1 MTTPYRQHQY
11 DYIIVGAGSAGC
23 VLANR
28 LTADGKH
35 RVLLL
40 EAGPG
45 TGGFFSSMPSGFARF
60 MHSRKFNWLYR
71 SKPDKDL
78 RDGQGLYTPRG
89 KMLGGSSGINAMIYT
104 RGLRSDYDAWAADG
118 CQGWSYNDLLPYFKK
133 AEGNQRGSDTYH
145 NADGPL
151 KVSDVPPWYPVSR
164 QFLAACGEYGL
175 PYNADFNGA
184 QLQGYGAYQFT
195 IDGGKRCGA
204 YDAYL
209 KPALKRS
216 NLVVLNE
223 CLTERVLFSDKIANG
238 VCYKRAGH
246 RYVAS
251 ASKEVIVASGAF
263 NSPQLLLRSGIG
275 PAKELA
281 QCGIELI
288 ADSPEV
294 GKNLQEHV
302 DISIHVKNARRDGM
316 TLTPWG
322 LLKLAPALLQYVLKK
337 EGQLARSLAEVG
349 AFYCSS
355 GDIGEPD
362 IQLHLL
368 PVMFNDSGY
377 DWWPTFKH
385 GFTCH
390 VCLLRPRSRGEV
402 TLNASDPLKAP
413 TIRYGF
419 LSDKAD
425 QHDLI
430 NGIHKALDILKQPG
444 LSRHNGGILFPRP
457 ADDND
462 ELLRQLRN
470 QCGLIYHPTSTC
482 RMGSDATA
490 VVDPQLRVNGV
501 ARLRVVDASI
511 MPTVISGNTNAP
523 TIAIA
528 EKGAD
533 LIKADA

>member
-1 MTTPYRQHQY
+1 MTSAYRQHHY

-28 LTADGKH
+28 LSADGRH

-45 TGGFFSSMPSGFARF
+45 AGGFFSSMPSGFARF

-71 SKPDKDL
+71 SHPDRAL

-104 RGLRSDYDAWAADG
+104 RGLASDYDRWAANG
-118 CQGWSYNDLLPYFKK
+118 CSGWSYNDLLPYFKK
-133 AEGNQRGSDTYH
+133 AEGNQRGKDCYH
-145 NADGPL
+145 NDEGPL
-151 KVSDVPPWYPVSR
+151 RVSDVAPWYPVSK

-184 QLQGYGAYQFT
+184 QLEGYGAYQFT
-195 IDGGKRCGA
+195 IADGKRCGA

-209 KPALKRS
+209 KPALKRA

-223 CLTERVLFSDKIANG
+223 CLTERVLFSKRTANG
-238 VCYKRAGH
+238 VCYRRGGH
-246 RYVAS
+246 RYVAT
-251 ASKEVIVASGAF
+251 AGKEVILASGAF
-263 NSPQLLLRSGIG
+263 NSPQILLRSGIG
-275 PAKELA
+275 PAAEL
-281 QCGIELI
+281 QQSGIELI
-288 ADSPEV
+288 ADSPDV
-294 GKNLQEHV
+294 GNNLQEHV

-316 TLTPWG
+316 TLTPFG
-322 LLKLAPALLQYVLKK
+322 LLKLTPALIRYLLTKD
-337 EGQLARSLAEVG
+337 GQLAHSLAEVG
-349 AFYCSS
+349 AFYRSS
-355 GDIGEPD
+355 AAVAEPD

-377 DWWPTFKH
+377 DWWPTLKH

-390 VCLLRPRSRGEV
+390 VCLLRPRSRGKV
-402 TLNASDPLKAP
+402 RLNPQDPLGSP
-413 TIRYGF
+413 RIDYGF
-419 LSDKAD
+419 LTDSAD
-425 QHDLI
+425 QQDLL
-430 NGIHKALDILKQPG
+430 NGIRKALDILQQPS
-444 LSRHNGGILFPRP
+444 LQHHNGGILFPRP
-457 ADDND
+457 ADDD
-462 ELLRQLRN
+462 AELLAQVRQ

-482 RMGSDATA
+482 RMGADSRS
-490 VVDPQLRVNGV
+490 VVDECLRVRGVSQLRVI
-501 ARLRVVDASI
+501 DASI

>member
-1 MTTPYRQHQY
+1 MTTTYRPHQY

-28 LTADGKH
+28 LSENSQH

-45 TGGFFSSMPSGFARF
+45 AGGFFSSMPSGFARF

-71 SKPDKDL
+71 SKPTNDL
-78 RDGQGLYTPRG
+78 RRGQGLYTPRG

-104 RGLRSDYDAWAADG
+104 RGLASDYDRWASMG
-118 CQGWSYNDLLPYFKK
+118 CNDWSYQKLLPYFKK
-133 AEGNQRGSDTYH
+133 AEGNQRGKTQYH
-145 NADGPL
+145 NDSGPL
-151 KVSDVPPWYPVSR
+151 KVSDVAPWYNVSK
-164 QFLAACGEYGL
+164 QFLAACDDFGL
-175 PYNADFNGA
+175 PFNPDFNGE
-184 QLQGYGAYQFT
+184 QLEGYGPYQFT
-195 IDGGKRCGA
+195 IHKGKRCGA

-209 KPALKRS
+209 KPVLDRN

-223 CLTERVLFSDKIANG
+223 CLTERVLFSNHTANG
-238 VCYKRAGH
+238 VCYRRAGH

-251 ASKEVIVASGAF
+251 ATKEVIVASGAF
-263 NSPQLLLRSGIG
+263 NSPQILLRSGIG
-275 PAKELA
+275 PAEELA
-281 QCGIELI
+281 QYGIEVI
-288 ADSPEV
+288 ADSPDV

-316 TLTPWG
+316 TLTPIG
-322 LLKLAPALLQYVLKK
+322 LLKMAPALVQYVVKRN
-337 EGQLARSLAEVG
+337 GQLARSLAEVG
-349 AFYCSS
+349 AFIRSS
-355 GDIGEPD
+355 PSIQEPN

-368 PVMFNDSGY
+368 PVMFNNSGY
-377 DWWPTFKH
+377 DWWPTLKH

-402 TLNASDPLKAP
+402 TLNIEDPLKAP
-413 TIRYGF
+413 IIRYGF
-419 LSDKAD
+419 LNNRED
-425 QHDLI
+425 QVDLI
-430 NGIHKALDILKQPG
+430 NGIKKAIEILKQPS
-444 LSRHNGGILFPRP
+444 LASHYGGILFPHSV
-457 ADDND
+457 DND
-462 ELLRQLRN
+462 ETLLTEIRQ

-482 RMGSDATA
+482 RMGSDEKS
-490 VVDPQLRVNGV
+490 VVDQQLHVRGV
-501 ARLRVVDASI
+501 KRLRVIDASV

-533 LIKADA
+533 LVKADA

>member
-1 MTTPYRQHQY
+1 MTTHYRQHHY

-28 LTADGKH
+28 ISENGKH

-45 TGGFFSSMPSGFARF
+45 SGGFFSSMPSGFARF

-71 SKPDKDL
+71 SQPTPAL
-78 RDGQGLYTPRG
+78 RNSQGLYTPRG

-104 RGLRSDYDAWAADG
+104 RGLASDYDGWAANG
-118 CQGWSYNDLLPYFKK
+118 CDGWSYKDLLPYFKK
-133 AEGNQRGSDTYH
+133 AEGNQRGSDAYH
-145 NADGPL
+145 NDSGPL
-151 KVSDVPPWYPVSR
+151 KVSDVPPWYKVSR
-164 QFLAACGEYGL
+164 RFLAACADYGL
-175 PYNADFNGA
+175 PFNPDFNGE
-184 QLQGYGAYQFT
+184 QLEGYGAYQFT
-195 IDGGKRCGA
+195 IANGKRCGA

-209 KPALKRS
+209 KPIKDRR
-216 NLVVLNE
+216 NLVILNE
-223 CLTERVLFSDKIANG
+223 CLTERVLFSDHTANG
-238 VCYKRAGH
+238 VCYRRAGH

-251 ASKEVIVASGAF
+251 ASKEVILASGAF

-275 PAKELA
+275 PATELA
-281 QCGIELI
+281 PHNIEVMV
-288 ADSPEV
+288 DSPEV

-316 TLTPWG
+316 TLTPFG
-322 LLKLAPALLQYVLKK
+322 LLKMAPAFIRYLLKK
-337 EGQLARSLAEVG
+337 DGQLARSLAEVG
-349 AFYCSS
+349 AFIRSS
-355 GDIGEPD
+355 DAVSEPD

-368 PVMFNDSGY
+368 PVMFNNSGY
-377 DWWPTFKH
+377 DWWPTLKH

-390 VCLLRPRSRGEV
+390 ACLLRPRSRGEV
-402 TLNASDPLKAP
+402 TLNPDNPLKAP
-413 TIRYGF
+413 LINYGF
-419 LSDKAD
+419 LTDKAD
-425 QHDLI
+425 QTDLI
-430 NGIHKALDILKQPG
+430 NGIRKALAIIEQPS
-444 LSRHNGGILFPRP
+444 LAAHNGGVLFPRP
-457 ADDND
+457 VDDDN
-462 ELLRQLRN
+462 ELLTQIRH

-482 RMGSDATA
+482 RMGADEQS
-490 VVDPQLRVNGV
+490 VVDPQLKVRGV
-501 ARLRVVDASI
+501 KKLRVVDASI